1 MVTHG
6 LWSIILYLY
15 NQTSESASMRD
26 KKFKLQLVMIRSKGC
41 FFSES
46 AICFSDLQISKKNI
60 FQKAILSLKFKFP
73 AKNSKQQIQISSS
86 G

>member
-1 MVTHG
+1 MHSKIDQSTI
-6 LWSIILYLY
+6 S
-15 NQTSESASMRD
+15 
-26 KKFKLQLVMIRSKGC
+26 KKNVNEWTPLPSKRPLIMSCTKGG

-46 AICFSDLQISKKNI
+46 AMRFLDLQISEKI
-60 FQKAILSLKFKFP
+60 FPKAILSLKFKFP

>member
-1 MVTHG
+1 MFV
-6 LWSIILYLY
+6 IDI
-15 NQTSESASMRD
+15 N
-26 KKFKLQLVMIRSKGC
+26 SKGG

-46 AICFSDLQISKKNI
+46 AMRFLDLQISKKNI
-60 FQKAILSLKFKFP
+60 FRKAILSLKFKFP